1 MRFSVNTFM
10 WTPSFSE
17 ADIPLLEQIKAWG
30 ADEVEIARSNI
41 DAFPTVPIRREL
53 KRLGLSCTLSASPP
67 TAELSP
73 IHPDPDCRRAAI
85 EHLRKAMNVAAELG
99 ARLLVGPLYA
109 NVGWFTGARPTKDQ
123 FRWAVEAFQV
133 IGDQLD
139 AVGLE
144 LALEAMNRFESFF
157 LPTAVE
163 GVRLCEAIGHS
174 RIGLLLDTAHM
185 VIEEKSL
192 PQAVRT
198 AGRWLKHMQTP
209 DSDRG
214 TPGKG
219 AIIDWLGLFRA
230 LDEVGYD
237 GACAIESFPTRNEQA
252 AAKVWAWR
260 DFAASPE
267 ALARDGVAFLR
278 RAQAEAVA

>member
-17 ADIPLLEQIKAWG
+17 ADLPLLEQIKEWG
-30 ADEVEIARSNI
+30 ADEVEIARSDL
-41 DAFPTVPIRREL
+41 DAFPTAAIRREL
-53 KRLGLSCTLSASPP
+53 ARLGLSCTLSASPP

-85 EHLRKAMNVAAELG
+85 EHLRKAVNVAAELG

-109 NVGWFTGARPTKDQ
+109 QVGWFTGARPTKDQ
-123 FRWAVEAFQV
+123 FRWAVEAFQG

-157 LPTAVE
+157 LPTAAE
-163 GVRLCEAIGHS
+163 GVRLCEAVDHP

-185 VIEEKSL
+185 VVEEKSL
-192 PQAVRT
+192 SQAVRT

-214 TPGKG
+214 TPGEG
-219 AIIDWLGLFRA
+219 AIIDWPGLFRA

-237 GACAIESFPTRNEQA
+237 GACAIESFPTRNAQA

-278 RAQAEAVA
+278 RAQAEAAT